1 MRIIAAVV
9 LGALTV
15 LASFSQ
21 GNAEPLK
28 VRVGWVVPRS
38 DWASILLEKKDLA
51 PHIGQSYVP
60 ASVHYDASTQMIA
73 ALANG
78 ELDVAELT
86 YSSLPIAI
94 ENGGLGDL
102 RVIAGGLQDGLPG
115 FYSQEFLV
123 LADGPIK
130 EIEDLKGK
138 TIASVG
144 AGAAVDVAMRGM
156 LRRHELESER
166 DYTVVNA
173 SFSDMRKMLVD
184 KKADLVPSVPPFAF
198 DPELRKIAR
207 PLFLQSDV
215 SGETQLIVW
224 VARKRF
230 IDEHRAAMVDFMED
244 ALRATRWF
252 VDPANH
258 KEATEIIGR
267 VIKQSPQSCDWL
279 FTQQDYYNDPEMR
292 PELAALQKNIDLVR
306 DLGFVKDDLDVT
318 QYADLS
324 LLDEA
329 DARLK

>member
-1 MRIIAAVV
+1 MRIIATIVF
-9 LGALTV
+9 GALTV
-15 LASFSQ
+15 FASFSE

-28 VRVGWVVPRS
+28 IRVGWVVPRS

-51 PHIGQSYVP
+51 PHLGQSYVP
-60 ASVHYDASTQMIA
+60 ESVHYDASTQMIA
-73 ALANG
+73 ALAKG

-94 ENGGLGDL
+94 ENGGLADL

-115 FYSQEFLV
+115 FYSQEFFV

-130 EIEDLKGK
+130 EVEDLKGK

-144 AGAAVDVAMRGM
+144 AGAAVDVAIRGM
-156 LRRHELESER
+156 LRRHDLESER
-166 DYTVVNA
+166 DYKIVEA
-173 SFSDMRKMLVD
+173 PFSSMRTLLAD
-184 KKADLVPSVPPFAF
+184 KKAALVPLVPPFAF
-198 DPELRKIAR
+198 DPEFRKIAR

-224 VARKRF
+224 TARKRF
-230 IDEHRAAMVDFMED
+230 IDENRPAMVDFMED

-258 KEATEIIGR
+258 KDATGIIGR
-267 VIKQSPQSCDWL
+267 VIKQTPQSCDWL
-279 FTQQDYYNDPEMR
+279 FTEQDYYNDPQMR